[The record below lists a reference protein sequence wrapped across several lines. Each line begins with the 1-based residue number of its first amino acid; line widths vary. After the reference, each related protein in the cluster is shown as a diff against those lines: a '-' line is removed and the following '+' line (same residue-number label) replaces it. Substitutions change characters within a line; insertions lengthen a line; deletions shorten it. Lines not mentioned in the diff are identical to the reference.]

1 MSKEKIEVKE
11 EEVEIK
17 EESTPVLEKKNNKK
31 VIIIVVV
38 IILAFALLGVG
49 GFFAYN
55 WWQSIPNSK
64 DGIEEEPKI
73 SEVWG
78 EIYFTY
84 LKKAKKDD
92 NFGAIALTDT
102 MEDAKIKF
110 IEVDSV
116 KDPIMEISYK
126 KNKKEYSNI
135 YYIKDEKVNALTFN
149 EPVTIDML
157 YNIEDKEY
165 EYYLHNKEEKEDNYL
180 SLEKHLKDVLDGKST
195 SIREYEY
202 TFKEGDVTKISKEDG
217 KEVTLSKFDE
227 TFIEVE
233 TEKGKD
239 FSTNFKNS
247 ALKDLIQE
255 IIDEFKPKKE
265 VVSEDTKKDVE
276 EKVAEVKAKKDEI
289 KEIEKAKEQ
298 KLKNNEVIFEE
309 NQVLYGDKTLKYGT
323 YVNDI
328 NNKEILG
335 GDYIINK
342 DKTYTYTGDGY
353 NDKESGKYEIKL
365 TCEMELG
372 TNECAGAKFWT
383 IIFYET
389 NGKDIRE
396 AFKLGYDSFEG
407 VQYSN
412 HYKLKK

>member
-1 MSKEKIEVKE
+1 MAKEKIEVKE

-38 IILAFALLGVG
+38 IILSLALLGVG
-49 GFFAYN
+49 SFFAYN

-92 NFGAIALTDT
+92 NFGAIGLTAN

-116 KDPIMEISYK
+116 KDPIMEISYT

-135 YYIKDEKVNALTFN
+135 YYIKDEKVNALTFS

-157 YNIEDKEY
+157 YNIEDEEY
-165 EYYLHNKEEKEDNYL
+165 EYYLRNKDEKEDNYL

-202 TFKEGDVTKISKEDG
+202 TFKEDDVTKISKEDG

-233 TEKGKD
+233 TGKGKD
-239 FSTNFKNS
+239 FETNFKNS

-335 GDYIINK
+335 GDYI
-342 DKTYTYTGDGY
+342 
-353 NDKESGKYEIKL
+353 
-365 TCEMELG
+365 
-372 TNECAGAKFWT
+372 
-383 IIFYET
+383 
-389 NGKDIRE
+389 
-396 AFKLGYDSFEG
+396 
-407 VQYSN
+407 
-412 HYKLKK
+412 

>member
-1 MSKEKIEVKE
+1 M
-11 EEVEIK
+11 EIK
-17 EESTPVLEKKNNKK
+17 EEYTPVLEKKNNKK
-31 VIIIVVV
+31 IIIIVV
-38 IILAFALLGVG
+38 IIIFVLALLGVG
-49 GFFAYN
+49 GFFVYN
-55 WWQSIPNSK
+55 WWQSIPTSK
-64 DGIEEEPKI
+64 DGIEEEAKI

-78 EIYFTY
+78 ETYFTY

-92 NFGAIALTDT
+92 NFNAIGLRDT
-102 MEDAKIKF
+102 MESAKIKF

-116 KDPIMEISYK
+116 KDPIMEISYT

-135 YYIKDEKVNALTFN
+135 YYIKDEKVNALTFS
-149 EPVTIDML
+149 EPITIDML
-157 YNIEDKEY
+157 YNIEDEEY
-165 EYYLHNKEEKEDNYL
+165 GYYLHNKDEKEDNYL

-202 TFKEGDVTKISKEDG
+202 TFKEDDVTKVTKEDG

-227 TFIEVE
+227 TFVEAE

-239 FSTNFKNS
+239 FGANLKNS

-265 VVSEDTKKDVE
+265 IVNEDTKNDVE
-276 EKVAEVKAKKDEI
+276 EKVTEVKTKKDEI
-289 KEIEKAKEQ
+289 KEIEKVKEQ
-298 KLKNNEVIFEE
+298 KLKNNEVIYED
-309 NQVLYGDKTLKYGT
+309 NQVLYGDKSLKYGT
-323 YVNDI
+323 YINDI

-353 NDKESGKYEIKL
+353 NDKESGKYEIEL
-365 TCEMELG
+365 TCEIELG
-372 TNECAGAKFWT
+372 TDKCASAKFWT
-383 IIFYET
+383 IVFYEE

-396 AFKLGYDSFEG
+396 AFKLGNDSFEG

-412 HYKLKK
+412 HYKLKE

>member
-1 MSKEKIEVKE
+1 MAKEKSEVK

-17 EESTPVLEKKNNKK
+17 EENTPVLEKKNNKK
-31 VIIIVVV
+31 IIIIVV
-38 IILAFALLGVG
+38 IILVLALLGVG
-49 GFFAYN
+49 SFFVYN

-64 DGIEEEPKI
+64 DGIEEEAKI

-78 EIYFTY
+78 ETYFTY

-92 NFGAIALTDT
+92 NFSAIGLSDT
-102 MEDAKIKF
+102 MKDAKIKF
-110 IEVDSV
+110 IAVDSV
-116 KDPIMEISYK
+116 KDPIMEISYI

-135 YYIKDEKVNALTFN
+135 YYIEDEKVNALTFS

-157 YNIEDKEY
+157 YNIEDEEY
-165 EYYLHNKEEKEDNYL
+165 GYYLHNKDENEDNYL
-180 SLEKHLKDVLDGKST
+180 SLEKYLKDVLNGKST

-202 TFKEGDVTKISKEDG
+202 TFKEDDVTKISKEDG

-233 TEKGKD
+233 TGKGKD
-239 FSTNFKNS
+239 FETNFKNS
-247 ALKDLIQE
+247 AFKDLIQE
-255 IIDEFKPKKE
+255 IIDELKPKKE
-265 VVSEDTKKDVE
+265 VVSEDTKKEVA
-276 EKVAEVKAKKDEI
+276 EKVEKVKAKKDEI
-289 KEIEKAKEQ
+289 KEIEKVKEQ

-309 NQVLYGDKTLKYGT
+309 EQVLYGDKSLKYGT

-342 DKTYTYTGDGY
+342 DKTYTYTCDGY
-353 NDKESGKYEIKL
+353 NDKESGKYEIEL

-372 TNECAGAKFWT
+372 TNECASEKFWT
-383 IIFYET
+383 IIFYKANET
-389 NGKDIRE
+389 DIRE
-396 AFKLGYDSFEG
+396 AFKLGNDSFEG

-412 HYKLKK
+412 YYKLKE